1 MKGCVYLR
9 HFPYTPAKPLP
20 AFFYDANNFLEKYHF
35 NINRVSKNIVNRP
48 HYHDFFQLY
57 YVLSGSYKDT
67 INGKDVIC
75 DIRSVTLTMPYTTH
89 ALNTTAEVSENP
101 EVLSL
106 SFHADDFHKRGIPFT
121 FLTFNT
127 AAYENK
133 ILPTHLHIYD
143 EDKPLADKLMTEIH
157 SEYQKKSGM
166 FLTKVFENLNIF
178 LSICAKASSEVVSAH
193 YIASAS
199 ARGKTIANTIK
210 KIKQDC
216 SKKWLID
223 DAAKASMMSRSTFT
237 KNFREITGMSY
248 HDIVTQIRLMKA
260 VELMRYT
267 RKSIAEIAIEV
278 GFSSNAHFTKECI
291 KIFHLPPQSLRREM
305 ANRTRLRKDEIEK
318 FDTETAWSYVRSAEV
333 RQEHFNNSIGKKI

>member
-1 MKGCVYLR
+1 MKGCASLR

-20 AFFYDANNFLEKYHF
+20 ALFYNANNFLEKYHF

-67 INGKDVIC
+67 INRKDVIC
-75 DIRSVTLTMPYTTH
+75 DSRSVTLTMPYTTH
-89 ALNTTAEVSENP
+89 ALNTTAEVSEDP

-106 SFHADDFHKRGIPFT
+106 SFHADDFHKKGIPFT
-121 FLTFNT
+121 FLTFNS

-143 EDKPLADKLMTEIH
+143 EDKPLADKLMMEIH

-166 FLTKVFENLNIF
+166 FLTKVFENLNLF
-178 LSICAKASSEVVSAH
+178 LSLCAKASSEVVSSRF
-193 YIASAS
+193 IAAAS
-199 ARGKTIANTIK
+199 ARGKTITNTIK

-237 KNFREITGMSY
+237 KNFREVTGMSY
-248 HDIVTQIRLMKA
+248 HEVVTQIRLMKS

-267 RKSIAEIAIEV
+267 RKSIAEIAEEV

-291 KIFHLPPQSLRREM
+291 KMFTLPPQQLRFRM
-305 ANRTRLRKDEIEK
+305 AEITRLRQEEIK
-318 FDTETAWSYVRSAEV
+318 KWDIETAWSDNRSSELV
-333 RQEHFNNSIGKKI
+333 LEHFNNSIGKKV